1 MYLQIDTLHTQK
13 LEFIHLELA
22 CPRPGQQK
30 LANAKIE
37 GSNVK
42 NEKSHVKKF
51 FSFQLF
57 VNFSTDSDSSAI
69 KFFRTGSKYAYIF
82 IQKF

>member
-1 MYLQIDTLHTQK
+1 VG
-13 LEFIHLELA
+13 F
-22 CPRPGQQK
+22 

-37 GSNVK
+37 GSNFK

-51 FSFQLF
+51 CSFQLF
-57 VNFSTDSDSSAI
+57 VNFSTAKKSL
-69 KFFRTGSKYAYIF
+69 TGSKYANIF